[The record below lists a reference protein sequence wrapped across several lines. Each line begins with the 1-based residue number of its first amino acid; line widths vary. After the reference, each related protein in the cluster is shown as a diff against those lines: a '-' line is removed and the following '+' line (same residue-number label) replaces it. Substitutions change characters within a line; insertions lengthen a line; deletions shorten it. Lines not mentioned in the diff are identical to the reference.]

1 MTRREA
7 PRAAELGV
15 LTSAKLVSN
24 TALRWV
30 GPFLP
35 TLERAFGASTAT
47 LTTVMGVAELGGLT
61 TTATGRWLDRGLQR
75 TIFTAGLIGVVASSA
90 IALGGST
97 VWFAVSFAVLVVG
110 VANLTVAGHTWISGR
125 VPYAQRG
132 RAIGLLETSW
142 ALALLLGAPLIA
154 LAIDAGGW
162 RAPYIGLCIAAAL
175 AVILVRATIPAD
187 AHVPAPTQH
196 ADNASPTIP
205 ASAWVTLVASALIAA
220 AGLSVFIVS
229 GTWLE
234 DRHGVSTGGLG
245 LVAMGFGAL
254 ELLASSSSA
263 FLADRL
269 GKRRSVIVG
278 LAVLLGGLAL
288 VAASRESL
296 PIAIFGLTTFLAGFE
311 FAFVT
316 GLSLVTEAAPDARG
330 RAIGV
335 GNAIGTVARASA
347 VLVSGRLYDAVGIG
361 GSLGLSLATATIAG
375 VLIGV
380 GRRHER

>member
-1 MTRREA
+1 VTRREA

-35 TLERAFGASTAT
+35 TLERAFGASTST

-75 TIFTAGLIGVVASSA
+75 TIFTAGLIAVVASSA

-97 VWFAVSFAVLVVG
+97 VWFAVSFAVLVIG
-110 VANLTVAGHTWISGR
+110 VANLTVAGHTWISSR

-132 RAIGLLETSW
+132 RAIGLFETSW
-142 ALALLLGAPLIA
+142 AFALLLGAPLIA

-162 RAPYIGLCIAAAL
+162 RAPYIGLCIAAVL

-187 AHVPAPTQH
+187 VRVTAATHLAESG
-196 ADNASPTIP
+196 SPTIP
-205 ASAWVTLVASALIAA
+205 ASAWLTLVASALIAA

-234 DRHGVSTGGLG
+234 DRHEVSTGGLG

-263 FLADRL
+263 FLADRI

-278 LAVLLGGLAL
+278 LAVLIGGLAL
-288 VAASRESL
+288 VATSGDSL
-296 PIAIFGLTTFLAGFE
+296 PIAILGLTTFLAGFE
-311 FAFVT
+311 FGFVT
-316 GLSLVTEAAPDARG
+316 GLSLVTEAAPGARG
-330 RAIGV
+330 RAIGF

-361 GSLGLSLATATIAG
+361 GSLSLSLAAATTAG
-375 VLIGV
+375 VLVII